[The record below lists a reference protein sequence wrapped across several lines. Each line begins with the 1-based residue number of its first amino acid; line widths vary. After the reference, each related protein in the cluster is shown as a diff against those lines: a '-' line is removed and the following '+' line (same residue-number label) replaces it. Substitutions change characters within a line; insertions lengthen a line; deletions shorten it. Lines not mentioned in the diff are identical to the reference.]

1 MSFISLLDSE
11 LKKLKRSKMLLIL
24 FVGTMIL
31 WVPSIINADLNFNM
45 QDIGILP
52 ENNFFIQ
59 GFMGMSW
66 FMLPACMVVVTVLL
80 NQTEKSN
87 NGIIK
92 LLSLP
97 INTGKVSFA
106 KFIVLVGMC
115 AAQIAMMVAVY
126 YFSAEKSNNGII
138 KLLSLPINTG
148 KVSFAKFIVLV
159 GMCAAQIAMMVAVYY
174 FSAVI
179 AGQINDYNF
188 ILPFLF
194 VIKSA
199 LKIFVSTLPMLSFF
213 WMLSVC
219 ISTPVFSVGI
229 GLASVVPSVILLNTK
244 VWYLYPMCYP
254 FYFIMT
260 EQSKM
265 AENIQSQS
273 FDLVPLLPVAVVYF
287 IVFLAVACIQ
297 FGKAERK

>member
-1 MSFISLLDSE
+1 MSFISLLNSE
-11 LKKLKRSKMLLIL
+11 LKKLRRSKMLLIL

-126 YFSAEKSNNGII
+126 YFSA
-138 KLLSLPINTG
+138 
-148 KVSFAKFIVLV
+148 F
-159 GMCAAQIAMMVAVYY
+159 
-174 FSAVI
+174 I

-199 LKIFVSTLPMLSFF
+199 LKIFISTLPMLSFF

-244 VWYLYPMCYP
+244 IWYLYPMCYP
-254 FYFIMT
+254 FYFVMT

-265 AENIQSQS
+265 AENMQAQS